1 MNENFLFPK
10 RFKKIWLGIG
20 WSLVIAVIVLSLI
33 PPPPMIQTVNYG
45 DKIEHIIAYFVLM
58 WWFAQIYLMP
68 RQRLQY
74 MIGFLLLGAG
84 LEILQGL
91 GGIRQADWVDMVA
104 NSVGVL
110 LAWQFTNKQNIDL
123 GFVPFKS
130 RKKN

>member
-1 MNENFLFPK
+1 MKENLSFPK

-33 PPPPMIQTVNYG
+33 PPPPMMQTVDYG
-45 DKIEHIIAYFVLM
+45 DKIEHIFAYFVLM
-58 WWFAQIYLMP
+58 WWFTQIYHTP

-110 LAWQFTNKQNIDL
+110 LAWQLTNKQY
-123 GFVPFKS
+123 
-130 RKKN
+130 KN